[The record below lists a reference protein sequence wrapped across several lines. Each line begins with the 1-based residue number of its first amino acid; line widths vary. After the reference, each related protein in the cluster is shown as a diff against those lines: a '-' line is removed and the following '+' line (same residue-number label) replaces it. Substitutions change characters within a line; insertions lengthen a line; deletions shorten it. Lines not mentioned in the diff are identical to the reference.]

1 MPKKHA
7 PSFTHT
13 KPSYVHPSLQS
24 SRSSS
29 SAGTPEPQTVNQ
41 RIQQLRREQA
51 PRTTAERRNEI
62 TDVITQRTVPP
73 ALRKILNMTEV
84 DAPRPKAGLRSRR
97 APQHGPRPPPGPA
110 IPGSWLLSSR
120 HAPNHLSKP
129 KESNIKG
136 DGTRFCALAREH
148 DRGYQVCAG
157 PSMSPI

>member
-1 MPKKHA
+1 MPKKHT

-29 SAGTPEPQTVNQ
+29 SAGTTEPQTVNQ

-51 PRTTAERRNEI
+51 PRTTPERRNEI

-97 APQHGPRPPPGPA
+97 APQQGPRPPPGPA
-110 IPGSWLLSSR
+110 TPSSWLLSSR
-120 HAPNHLSKP
+120 HAPNHLRKSR
-129 KESNIKG
+129 ESYTAG
-136 DGTRFCALAREH
+136 DGTRFYALAKEH
-148 DRGYQVCAG
+148 DREYQVCAW
-157 PSMSPI
+157 PSTSPV